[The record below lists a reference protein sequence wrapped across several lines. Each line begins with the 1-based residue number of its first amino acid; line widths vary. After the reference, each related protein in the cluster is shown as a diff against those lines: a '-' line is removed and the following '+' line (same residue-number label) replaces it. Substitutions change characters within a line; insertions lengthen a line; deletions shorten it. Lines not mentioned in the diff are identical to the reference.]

1 MHRRSFVRLL
11 AAAAASAKATGL
23 DLLARGRTPSDG
35 GQIRSDLPPLKIVTR
50 YAPAATPG
58 MPGPFP
64 GRVVTVKSDKC
75 VDTTT
80 NTANDQVV
88 REMMAQGIRALTG
101 ASSTAD
107 AWRRFFTPADVV
119 GIKVNCGGYPNCISA
134 YEIVGESVR
143 QLMALGVPASQIYI
157 YERYQNQMDECNY
170 AAHVPD
176 GVGTVAAERANRNTD
191 NSGYDPATYLEANLF
206 GEEDTRS
213 AMMRLVSQR
222 LTKIINIPNM
232 KDHGATGATGCLK
245 NIAYG
250 SFSNVAR
257 THQRGK
263 SHTYSVVGTLAS
275 IEPLRSRTVLQI
287 MDGLRGVWHG
297 GPFARTTK
305 YLFYPK
311 QIMFGTDPV
320 AIDRLLLDIIDN
332 ERKAHGA
339 ISIWDRSPSSLH
351 IDDGRARDADP
362 NVNIIIREPGHVEY
376 AASLGL
382 GVYDLAK
389 IKVQELTV

>member
-23 DLLARGRTPSDG
+23 DLLARGRPPTAG

-64 GRVVTVKSDKC
+64 GRVVRVKSDTC

-80 NTANDQVV
+80 NAANDQVV
-88 REMMAQGIRALTG
+88 REMMAQGMRALTG

-176 GVGTVAAERANRNTD
+176 GVATVAAERANRNTD

-275 IEPLRSRTVLQI
+275 MEPLRSRTVLQI